1 MTITNKNRPGRLAW
15 LASSIECFSE
25 WSGRTVAWLTLA
37 LVLLVSYDVTM
48 RYLFQDGSVALQELE
63 WHLFALI
70 FLLGAA
76 YTLKHD
82 EHVRVDLIYHARW
95 MSERRRAWV
104 NLLGT
109 LFFLLPF
116 CVLIIVSSWPFV
128 ENSYTLNEHSP
139 DPGGLPYRYLI
150 KMMIPLC
157 FVLLIL
163 QGVAII
169 IRSAQKISAG
179 NAEVTSTVNQ
189 DSQEQDI

>member
-1 MTITNKNRPGRLAW
+1 MTSQHKNRLARV
-15 LASSIECFSE
+15 AGVIECFGE
-25 WSGRTVAWLTLA
+25 WSGRTIAWLTLA

-48 RYLFQDGSVALQELE
+48 RYLFQEGSVALQELE

-104 NLLGT
+104 DLLGT

-116 CVLIIVSSWPFV
+116 SVLIIYSAWPFV
-128 ENSYTLNEHSP
+128 ENAYILSEQSP

-150 KMMIPLC
+150 KLMIPLC
-157 FVLLIL
+157 FVLLVI
-163 QGVAII
+163 QGIAII
-169 IRSAQKISAG
+169 IRSAQKIAARGDESKAV
-179 NAEVTSTVNQ
+179 AMDSTSQGQ
-189 DSQEQDI
+189 DT